1 MILNYFNY
9 KTEQGVL
16 RISIAGTLVLAFVG
30 IILGLLA
37 SSAVIIFDSIY
48 EMADAVMTF
57 FALLVARLIAAS
69 TSGDMVNSKLNERFT
84 MGFWH
89 LEPIVLGLNGVLL
102 IGAATYAL
110 VNAVDSFLSGG
121 RDILFDYAVAFAVI
135 SIIIEL
141 GVGLFVKN
149 ANKKIKSDFLALDS
163 KAWLMSSAMSCAY
176 LAAFGFG
183 YFASGTKLGWLTPFI
198 DPAVLAIVCLA
209 VIPLPFGTVR
219 QAVAD
224 ILLVTPP
231 DLKQQVDEV
240 AKEIVRKYGF
250 DSYRA
255 YVARVGRGRQIEL
268 YFIVPHSW
276 PAKRLE
282 EWDKLRDEIEKEMGG
297 DHPDMW
303 LTIVFTADPEWAE

>member
-1 MILNYFNY
+1 MIFNYFNY

-30 IILGLLA
+30 IILGLMA

-48 EMADAVMTF
+48 ETADAVMTF

-102 IGAATYAL
+102 VGAATYAL

-121 RDILFDYAVAFAVI
+121 RNILFDYAVAFAVI
-135 SIIIEL
+135 SIIMEL
-141 GVGLFVKN
+141 GIGLFVRR
-149 ANKKIKSDFLALDS
+149 ANKKISSDFLALDS
-163 KAWLMSSAMSCAY
+163 KAWLMSAAMSVAY

-183 YFASGTKLGWLTPFI
+183 YFATGTSLAWVTPFI

-209 VIPLPFGTVR
+209 VIPLPFGTIR

-231 DLKQQVDEV
+231 DLKHQVDEV

-268 YFIVPHSW
+268 YFIVPHAW
-276 PAKRLE
+276 PAKKLE
-282 EWDKLRDEIEKEMGG
+282 EWDRLRDEIEKEMGG
-297 DHPDMW
+297 DNPDMW